1 MALTLKEY
9 YNLKPTAIYPK
20 TEFVDKLLK
29 ACESA
34 FGEGCISRA
43 TVQNWCSGD
52 TKPSDS
58 KFIPV
63 ISKVTGIKEED
74 LF

>member
-1 MALTLKEY
+1 MTLKEY

-20 TEFVDKLLK
+20 TEFVDELLR
-29 ACESA
+29 ACEEA

-43 TVQNWCSGD
+43 TVLNWCNGE

-58 KFIPV
+58 RYIPI
-63 ISKVTGIKEED
+63 ISKVTGIKEKD

>member
-1 MALTLKEY
+1 MVTLKEY

-20 TEFVDKLLK
+20 TEFVDKILK

-52 TKPSDS
+52 TKPNDS
-58 KFIPV
+58 KFLPILSKITGIPV
-63 ISKVTGIKEED
+63 EN
-74 LF
+74 LFV